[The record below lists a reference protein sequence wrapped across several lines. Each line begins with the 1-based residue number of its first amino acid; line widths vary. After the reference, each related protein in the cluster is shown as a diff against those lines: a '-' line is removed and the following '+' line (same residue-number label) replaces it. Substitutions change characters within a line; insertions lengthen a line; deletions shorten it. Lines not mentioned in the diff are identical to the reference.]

1 MDENIDPNEKYL
13 KYFELKKL
21 YERNKDLLSSTNDF
35 VKYKIFTR
43 DEEFI
48 LIDPYEYLKTMN
60 NCFYKF
66 QLPNEILELIIEK
79 KFNIEIYQNSLFTT
93 LVLLYKIPIS
103 ESYWK
108 KVEKKEEIEEDLD
121 YLDYKDYYF
130 Y

>member
-1 MDENIDPNEKYL
+1 MDENIDLNEKYL
-13 KYFELKKL
+13 KYFSLKKI

-66 QLPNEILELIIEK
+66 ENDDTLLLKCWRNNQLVDVSIIIKKHKNK
-79 KFNIEIYQNSLFTT
+79 KFHYSL
-93 LVLLYKIPIS
+93 PI
-103 ESYWK
+103 
-108 KVEKKEEIEEDLD
+108 
-121 YLDYKDYYF
+121 
-130 Y
+130 

>member
-1 MDENIDPNEKYL
+1 MDENIDLNEKYL
-13 KYFELKKL
+13 KYFSLKKI

-79 KFNIEIYQNSLFTT
+79 KFNIEIYQNNLFTT
-93 LVLLYKIPIS
+93 LVLLHKIPIS

-108 KVEKKEEIEEDLD
+108 EIEKKEEIEEDLD
-121 YLDYKDYYF
+121 YLDYKDYY